1 MKLGTCVSF
10 SSMEGMEEKLQQL
23 RRFGFSS
30 CQLISW
36 NPKVWTEENAAV
48 LKELLAKYDV
58 TVSAFWCGWEGPS
71 DWNFYEGQLTLGL
84 VPVEYRYARVKN
96 LCDGADFAKKLG
108 ITVCNVPCYGTSA
121 VAQFTIALLLELCHH
136 VGRHDV
142 LVHQGAWTSCQDF
155 CLWTTPQMELAGKT
169 LGIIGY
175 GRIGQAVGIIA
186 KALGMEVIA
195 FNRSPKAD
203 VENVSLEELL
213 RRSDVIS
220 LHCPLFPETA
230 NIISRENLAKM
241 KDGAMLI
248 NTARGA
254 LIDEQAVADALA
266 SGKLR
271 GAAVD
276 VATVEPMRKDNPLLS
291 APNCLITPHMAW
303 APLESR
309 RRLLNTVADNVR
321 CYVEGKP
328 QNVVNK

>member
-1 MKLGTCVSF
+1 MKITVLD
-10 SSMEGMEEKLQQL
+10 
-23 RRFGFSS
+23 GFAVNPGDLDWGIIGQYGELSVYDRTADD
-30 CQLISW
+30 LEAISRIRDSEVVMV
-36 NPKVWTEENAAV
+36 NKTPLPAVVLENAPMLKLVCV
-48 LKELLAKYDV
+48 LATGYNVVDC
-58 TVSAFWCGWEGPS
+58 A
-71 DWNFYEGQLTLGL
+71 
-84 VPVEYRYARVKN
+84 A
-96 LCDGADFAKKLG
+96 AKKLD
-108 ITVCNVPCYGTSA
+108 ITVCNVPCYGTAA

-175 GRIGQAVGIIA
+175 GRIGQATAAIA
-186 KALGMEVIA
+186 RALGMEVIS
-195 FNRSPKAD
+195 FNRTFKPD
-203 VENVSLEELL
+203 VENVTLDELL
-213 RRSDVIS
+213 HRSDVIS
-220 LHCPLFPETA
+220 LHCPLFPETE
-230 NIISRENLAKM
+230 NIISRENIAKM
-241 KDGAMLI
+241 KEGALLI

-254 LIDEQAVADALA
+254 LIDEQAVADALV

-276 VATVEPMRKDNPLLS
+276 VATVEPMHRDNPLLS

-321 CYVEGKP
+321 CYIEGNP
-328 QNVVNK
+328 QNVVN

>member
-1 MKLGTCVSF
+1 MKITVLDGYAVNPGDLDW
-10 SSMEGMEEKLQQL
+10 GMIGQYGELTIYDRTADDGEA
-23 RRFGFSS
+23 
-30 CQLISW
+30 ISRIQESEVVMV
-36 NPKVWTEENAAV
+36 NKTPLPASVLENAPKLKLVCV
-48 LKELLAKYDV
+48 LATGYNVVDCAAAK
-58 TVSAFWCGWEGPS
+58 
-71 DWNFYEGQLTLGL
+71 
-84 VPVEYRYARVKN
+84 R
-96 LCDGADFAKKLG
+96 LG
-108 ITVCNVPCYGTSA
+108 ITVCNVPCYGTPA

-175 GRIGQAVGIIA
+175 GRIGQATANIA
-186 KALGMEVIA
+186 RALGMEVIA
-195 FNRSPKAD
+195 FNRTEKPD

-220 LHCPLFPETA
+220 LHCPLFPETE
-230 NIISRENLAKM
+230 NIISRENIAKM
-241 KDGAMLI
+241 KDGALLI

-254 LIDEQAVADALA
+254 LMDEQAVADALA

-276 VATVEPMRKDNPLLS
+276 VATVEPMCKDNPLLS

-321 CYVEGKP
+321 CYLEGKP
-328 QNVVNK
+328 QNVVN